1 VPLRYGGVPR
11 QVCNISVSMVK
22 ALFGLN
28 QHDASS
34 SIGPSTKISL
44 TPRSASP
51 QLRQLAAP
59 WWWHA
64 DGDLDARLL
73 T

>member
-1 VPLRYGGVPR
+1 
-11 QVCNISVSMVK
+11 MVK

-44 TPRSASP
+44 TSRSASL

-59 WWWHA
+59 C
-64 DGDLDARLL
+64 GSRK
-73 T
+73 